1 MDEVQR
7 IKEVYGKRVEKN
19 RGAYFHLFSSQREK
33 EIKEV
38 LRKEAITSL
47 SKKKVLDVGCGHGA
61 VLSCFLKEGAP
72 QKNLYGIDL
81 VPERIAKARRL
92 YSGISFTY
100 GNAERLPYPDQFFD
114 IVTQSTVFTSI
125 LDSGMKKGMA
135 AEMLRV
141 LKLDGIIIWHD
152 FRFDNPF
159 NRNVKGI
166 GKREIIG
173 LFSGCQFNFKLM
185 NLNPVVAKPLTEIS
199 LRWCEILEKFPILL
213 THWLV
218 SIKRSNLKPEK
229 TNE

>member
-1 MDEVQR
+1 
-7 IKEVYGKRVEKN
+7 
-19 RGAYFHLFSSQREK
+19 
-33 EIKEV
+33 
-38 LRKEAITSL
+38 L

-61 VLSCFLKEGAP
+61 VLSYFLREGVP
-72 QKNLYGIDL
+72 QENLYGIDL
-81 VPERIAKARRL
+81 LPQRIAEAKTL
-92 YSGISFTY
+92 YSGISFTC
-100 GNAERLPYPDQFFD
+100 GNAERLPYPDKFFD
-114 IVTQSTVFTSI
+114 IAIQSTVFTSI

-166 GKREIIG
+166 GRREIMD
-173 LFSGCQFNFKLM
+173 LFSGCQYNFKLM
-185 NLNPVVAKPLTEIS
+185 NLNPVIAKFLSRIS
-199 LRWCEILEKFPILL
+199 LRWCEILEKFPILS